1 MLFLV
6 LSWSRPYIWGGGQG
20 NFRGNGCCEL
30 LLYLTPHSSFIP
42 FSPSFGP
49 RKSTEARTL
58 QLWKKIK
65 DDHWRVQTR
74 RHWSWRVR
82 ASSKYIGYVGL
93 NRKHVPGF
101 FFWRRSH
108 QNVMKC
114 QLKSV
119 VVLTFMKILFCS
131 STVICLRFLWS
142 LLSFCL
148 CQVPQTIK

>member
-65 DDHWRVQTR
+65 DGHWRVQKALKLKGKSFIKIYWLRWIKQKTCA
-74 RHWSWRVR
+74 W
-82 ASSKYIGYVGL
+82 I
-93 NRKHVPGF
+93 

-114 QLKSV
+114 QQKSV